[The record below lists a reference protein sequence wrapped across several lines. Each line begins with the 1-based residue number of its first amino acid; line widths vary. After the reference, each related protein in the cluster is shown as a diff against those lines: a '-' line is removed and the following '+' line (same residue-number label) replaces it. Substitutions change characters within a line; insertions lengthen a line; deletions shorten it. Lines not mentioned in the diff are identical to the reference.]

1 MRSWPVTWKS
11 VEQTVKLPL
20 VSDAMMLMIYVL
32 ISAPSSQYVIS
43 LRAYNNKGSGQ
54 IVYETVYTR
63 EETSKWGL
71 LWPIYV
77 WKCNIWDTTI
87 KKTTI
92 VIWLI
97 LIIFQIRYNSWKCVS
112 VFTAEKVI
120 FNTYIETCIKQTTTV
135 KPLI

>member
-71 LWPIYV
+71 LWPMYV